1 MDHFFKN
8 LIPKMKKIFALCC
21 CLILTSCFEITE
33 RIKHHDDQSGEYT
46 LMVDF
51 SQSWLKTK
59 SAIWLEEV
67 DGVKIPNEQEITQKL
82 DDFKSKVSKIE
93 GISNVTTKT
102 DFDRYIFIIKLD
114 YKSLKALNEVV
125 NTLNKQKNQIHF
137 NANSKSFERIASY
150 PIPEK
155 LIKDEKKK
163 EDLEK
168 ASIVSIYTFDRDISA
183 TSNANSKVSKN
194 KKTVFLKQSLYSV
207 LKKSSLMNNTIQL
220 NQ

>member
-1 MDHFFKN
+1 
-8 LIPKMKKIFALCC
+8 MKKIFALCC
-21 CLILTSCFEITE
+21 CFLLTSCFEITE

-51 SQSWLKTK
+51 SKSWLKTK

-67 DGVKIPNEQEITQKL
+67 DGVKIPNEQEIAQKL
-82 DDFKSKVSKIE
+82 NDFKSKVSKIE

-114 YKSLKALNEVV
+114 YKNLKALNEVV

-150 PIPEK
+150 PIPEN
-155 LIKDEKKK
+155 LVKDEKKK

-168 ASIVSIYTFDRDISA
+168 ANIIAIYTFDRDVSN
-183 TSNANSKVSKN
+183 TSNANCKISPN
-194 KKTVFLKQSLYSV
+194 KKTVFLKQSMYSV

>member
-1 MDHFFKN
+1 
-8 LIPKMKKIFALCC
+8 
-21 CLILTSCFEITE
+21 
-33 RIKHHDDQSGEYT
+33 
-46 LMVDF
+46 MVDF
-51 SQSWLKTK
+51 SKSWLKTK

-82 DDFKSKVSKIE
+82 TDFKSKVSKIE

-102 DFDRYIFIIKLD
+102 DFERYIFIIKLD
-114 YKSLKALNEVV
+114 YKRLKALNEVV

-137 NANSKSFERIASY
+137 TANSKSFERIASY
-150 PIPEK
+150 PIPDN
-155 LIKDEKKK
+155 LLKDEKKK

-168 ASIVSIYTFDRDISA
+168 ANIVSIYTFDRDVLNASNTNCKISP
-183 TSNANSKVSKN
+183 N
-194 KKTVFLKQSLYSV
+194 KKTVFLKQSMYSV

>member
-1 MDHFFKN
+1 
-8 LIPKMKKIFALCC
+8 MKKIFALCC
-21 CLILTSCFEITE
+21 CLLLTGCFEITE

-82 DDFKSKVSKIE
+82 NEFKSKVSKIE
-93 GISNVTTKT
+93 GISNITTKT
-102 DFDRYIFIIKLD
+102 DFDRYVFIIKLD
-114 YKSLKALNEVV
+114 YKTLKALNEVV

-137 NANSKSFERIASY
+137 TGDSKSFERIASY

-155 LIKDEKKK
+155 LVKDEKKK

-183 TSNANSKVSKN
+183 TSNANSKISKN
-194 KKTVFLKQSLYSV
+194 KKTVFLKQSMYSV
-207 LKKSSLMNNTIQL
+207 LKKSSLMNNTIKL
-220 NQ
+220 N

>member
-1 MDHFFKN
+1 
-8 LIPKMKKIFALCC
+8 MKKIFAFCC
-21 CLILTSCFEITE
+21 CLFLTSCFEITE
-33 RIKHHDDQSGEYT
+33 RIKYHDDQSGEYT

-51 SQSWLKTK
+51 SKSWLKTK

-82 DDFKSKVSKIE
+82 ADFKSKVSKIE

-102 DFDRYIFIIKLD
+102 DFDRYVFIIKLD

-150 PIPEK
+150 PIPEN
-155 LIKDEKKK
+155 LLKDEKKK

-168 ASIVSIYTFDRDISA
+168 ANIISIYTFDRDVLN
-183 TSNANSKVSKN
+183 TSNANCKISPN
-194 KKTVFLKQSLYSV
+194 KKTVFLKQSMYSV